1 MCVYIYIYIHT
12 YSTTPVWN
20 SDPKQLPC
28 SEVPD
33 RVASFASNPS
43 LINDMW
49 LQLHVYIYIYIYMC
63 ILASLLLVLYAYIM
77 VSVKKHSFWTSLCP
91 ATQQQKPLSSPW
103 FGVFQVNISACIILW
118 RSVFV
123 HRHRYHLSFGAVF
136 LFNRKLSAEVAI
148 NVSYVMDCETTSV
161 VYYLAGNAK
170 TRLLVPGCTTPLTKR
185 NNCQNSGG
193 LLQST

>member
-1 MCVYIYIYIHT
+1 MYIYIYIYIHIVLHLSET
-12 YSTTPVWN
+12 RIPNSFLVRKCQIAWPRLPPTRPWSMTCDYSYM
-20 SDPKQLPC
+20 C
-28 SEVPD
+28 
-33 RVASFASNPS
+33 
-43 LINDMW
+43 
-49 LQLHVYIYIYIYMC
+49 IYIYIYMC